1 MRPERRYQLVT
12 SGVATCSVVLAI
24 LVANHPVSQRLLT
37 SLPLG
42 ARLTPV
48 VLAGERLARAV
59 AVTTAVMVVALVPSF
74 TRPRRVLDV
83 ITITGRQVVIGCFA
97 LAAIGYLDYTFRL
110 PRTTFVLTA
119 LLLCS
124 LPAVFVAINDRLFA
138 GADRAVIV
146 GDDRER
152 IERSID
158 ETDRP
163 IAGYVSPP
171 RRRTT
176 DADVNADADANAES
190 RSTAVPVT
198 DGGALTDG
206 GNAVNARIGDLR
218 RLGELSQ
225 LSGVLRNYDVER
237 AVLAFGAP
245 DRTAFFRALAACHSH
260 GVSVTAHRECAE
272 SVLTKD
278 EHSDFVDI
286 DLEPWHWTNHVLKTL
301 FDKAFA
307 LAGLLVLAPLML
319 AIAVA
324 IKLDSPGP
332 VLYSQ
337 DRTTTFGETFRLYKF
352 RSMVTDAETEGGA
365 RLSDEDDGDI
375 DPRVTRIGRVLR
387 RTHLDEL
394 PQLLSILYGKMS
406 VVGPRPERPELDTD
420 INSNIAEWRKRW
432 FVKPGLTGLA
442 QVNEVSSTNPELK
455 LHYDIEYI
463 RHQSFGLD
471 VRIVGRQIQTVLL
484 DLLS

>member
-48 VLAGERLARAV
+48 VLAGEALARAV

-272 SVLTKD
+272 SVLIKGG
-278 EHSDFVDI
+278 HSDFVDI
-286 DLEPWHWTNHVLKTL
+286 DLEPWHWTSHILKTL

-307 LAGLLVLAPLML
+307 LAGLLVLAPLMI

-337 DRTTTFGETFRLYKF
+337 DRTTMFGETFRLYKF
-352 RSMVTDAETEGGA
+352 RTMTPRSGDTTPVDDEENVHITRVG
-365 RLSDEDDGDI
+365 RL
-375 DPRVTRIGRVLR
+375 LR
-387 RTHLDEL
+387 RTHLDEI
-394 PQLLSILYGKMS
+394 PQLYSILAGDMS
-406 VVGPRPERPELDTD
+406 AVGPRAAWIEEEEQFLEAREGQ
-420 INSNIAEWRKRW
+420 WRKRW

-471 VRIVGRQIQTVLL
+471 VKIVSRQIRTVLM
-484 DLLS
+484 DLLFR

>member
-48 VLAGERLARAV
+48 VLAGEALARAV

-74 TRPRRVLDV
+74 ARPRRVLDV

-176 DADVNADADANAES
+176 DADVNADAES

-218 RLGELSQ
+218 HLGELSQ

-286 DLEPWHWTNHVLKTL
+286 DLEPWHWTNHILKTL

-307 LAGLLVLAPLML
+307 LAGLLVLAPLMI

-352 RSMVTDAETEGGA
+352 RTMTPRSGDATPVDDEENVHITRVG
-365 RLSDEDDGDI
+365 RL
-375 DPRVTRIGRVLR
+375 LR
-387 RTHLDEL
+387 RTHLDEI
-394 PQLLSILYGKMS
+394 PQLYSILAGDMS
-406 VVGPRPERPELDTD
+406 TVGPRAAWIEEEERFLE
-420 INSNIAEWRKRW
+420 AREGQWRKRW

-471 VRIVGRQIQTVLL
+471 VKIVSRQIRTVLM
-484 DLLS
+484 DLLFR